1 MVKLISALKTISF
14 ALILISFAQCSSTSK
29 VSNPSEKTM
38 FIAAETKDCV
48 GVGPMKCLQVKETES
63 APWQNFYSKIEGF
76 TYEPGYEYKLIIR
89 TEKRENVPAD
99 ASSIRYILVKEVS
112 KKKK

>member
-1 MVKLISALKTISF
+1 MTKLISALKTISF
-14 ALILISFAQCSSTSK
+14 ALILISFAQCSS
-29 VSNPSEKTM
+29 VSNPSEKTI
-38 FIAAETKDCV
+38 FIASETKDCV

-63 APWQNFYSKIEGF
+63 APWQNFYSKIKGF
-76 TYEPGYEYKLIIR
+76 TYEPGYEYQLIVR